1 MELLKYKGY
10 KGSVSITQDG
20 EYKGVVLG
28 LERNAEYTGKSFEE
42 LKQQFKCKVEN
53 LLHYCE
59 HEGINPDYFVSTEK
73 NTMQSKKYLVVFGV
87 LGFAWLAWLW
97 FYFDTNIGTTGIA
110 QQPITGVGETS
121 DWWKDAGSFFNNF
134 STPVLSLL
142 SFIALL
148 WTIYQQ
154 IASHKLSLEELRY
167 TREELELTRN
177 ELKKSADAQELTAK
191 TAIEQ
196 QKLIQLQQFES
207 TFFSLLSNHEVA
219 VSKIQTGGINNVL
232 TIDLALYELINSGL
246 NKNKFNFFGHDKIIS
261 YFIVLYQMLKFVQEN
276 YPHKEGKSEQ
286 EKIYDEKKYTSL
298 IRAYLP
304 NKVLILLFF
313 NCYRDEVND
322 KKKGMYNYNDFK
334 DYKEKIE
341 RYSFLEHINFN
352 FSLALYSCSKH
363 GIAHPCESR
372 GCVHQMKNY
381 EYNLFDENYS
391 YINSLSLVFNSY
403 SSNAFGT
410 NSNIVMLNFS
420 LLMEKIF
427 FTQVGERLSEFNNL
441 YELKEKKSDLEYNI
455 ERSKNLPSSIDELRR
470 VLAVIENDGK
480 DNTIWDEIYDLE
492 KKLSDDLQIEAKIIN
507 KETFNPH
514 SSAGGHRFSE
524 AELND
529 MSIEVRK
536 LLTSLENDIALIDID
551 KSQSDLNDVNCL
563 IKSLNKDNLEDVC
576 SKIKSQKTYAQE
588 NRESILYSAYVKFL
602 DQYSV
607 KELVSIKNG
616 SMTIRI
622 SNHSES

>member
-97 FYFDTNIGTTGIA
+97 FYFDNNIGSTGIA
-110 QQPITGVGETS
+110 QQTIASVGETS

-196 QKLIQLQQFES
+196 QKLIQLQQFEA

-219 VSKIQTGGINNVL
+219 LDKAIGEARKAVRLIESN
-232 TIDLALYELINSGL
+232 DLLGEY
-246 NKNKFNFFGHDKIIS
+246 KQFNFHGYQSLVS
-261 YFIVLYQMLKFVQEN
+261 YFIVLYQIIKFVDESTLSN
-276 YPHKEGKSEQ
+276 VE
-286 EKIYDEKKYTSL
+286 EKKKYTSL
-298 IRAYLP
+298 LRAYLP
-304 NKVLILLFF
+304 SDILIVLAF
-313 NCYRDEVND
+313 NCYV
-322 KKKGMYNYNDFK
+322 
-334 DYKEKIE
+334 DYKGSSEIYNNYWKYKQLVETYSILEHLTWSSIVAENKDLLPILLNSYEYEPCAFGVNVKYAIGNLEENLSSYILYCFSQIDEIKDIVLNIEKREDEIEKNKENIELIKSRMAESNNLDDIIKLVELKSYDMFKGDGISWSKIRDFEKKLRVIFPQIDVPQLLDYSVYQGVIFLESTNRRLLENVDDLLEGLYSLRENIKKIDFQSEIELSNSKIE
-341 RYSFLEHINFN
+341 YCLKSIEKLEQDRIKA
-352 FSLALYSCSKH
+352 S
-363 GIAHPCESR
+363 I
-372 GCVHQMKNY
+372 
-381 EYNLFDENYS
+381 
-391 YINSLSLVFNSY
+391 
-403 SSNAFGT
+403 
-410 NSNIVMLNFS
+410 
-420 LLMEKIF
+420 
-427 FTQVGERLSEFNNL
+427 
-441 YELKEKKSDLEYNI
+441 
-455 ERSKNLPSSIDELRR
+455 KNLPDIEYYFFEECRDSSILCYAMKMYLQKQRH
-470 VLAVIENDGK
+470 ENYP
-480 DNTIWDEIYDLE
+480 EIR
-492 KKLSDDLQIEAKIIN
+492 SP
-507 KETFNPH
+507 TVT
-514 SSAGGHRFSE
+514 R
-524 AELND
+524 
-529 MSIEVRK
+529 MV
-536 LLTSLENDIALIDID
+536 DIP
-551 KSQSDLNDVNCL
+551 
-563 IKSLNKDNLEDVC
+563 
-576 SKIKSQKTYAQE
+576 
-588 NRESILYSAYVKFL
+588 F
-602 DQYSV
+602 
-607 KELVSIKNG
+607 
-616 SMTIRI
+616 
-622 SNHSES
+622 